1 MPEMFDINEDSLG
14 RVQDRPYEGDY
25 TGRQK
30 EGYFSDVDVEGERRA
45 TPGTEE
51 VALMPEGERREQ
63 MQDFVYTICTAIGE
77 FLDVSEKVE
86 VSLSEPERQ
95 NLGEHWGNVLFH
107 YWQIKT
113 RKGLDVANATAYTT
127 GLGVKK
133 AKEIKDKRGL
143 NTDE

>member
-1 MPEMFDINEDSLG
+1 MPQMFDIEKDTLDPVEG
-14 RVQDRPYEGDY
+14 RPYEGDH
-25 TGRQK
+25 TGQKK
-30 EGYFSDVDVEGERRA
+30 EGYFSDVDVDGERSP

-63 MQDFVYTICTAIGE
+63 MQDFVYTICTALGE
-77 FLDVSEKVE
+77 FLDVSEKVDIT
-86 VSLSEPERQ
+86 LTEPERQ
-95 NLGEHWGNVLFH
+95 NLGEHWGNVLYH

-133 AKEIKDKRGL
+133 AKEIKDKKGL
-143 NTDE
+143 Q